1 MASGDKQQKGAL
13 SLVFLRNHFY
23 RDQYKSSVIV
33 FLFLLALN
41 ALLVATMIGQMM
53 SSPPPVY
60 FATTA
65 TGEIIKWQPLNKP
78 VVQESGVTQF
88 VTDAVMTAFSLDYL
102 HFRAQLQRA
111 SAYFTPYGWKT
122 FLAAFKKSNNL
133 TTLVDLKM
141 VSDVKI
147 TGAPQVIQKA
157 IVDGRYAWKVSLP
170 VVMTYT
176 GASRTIPMA
185 MKLNLIVL
193 RVPVKDNPNR
203 IAINNFLP
211 VFNA

>member
-1 MASGDKQQKGAL
+1 MAAKDKKQQDAL
-13 SLVFLRNHFY
+13 PLVLLRNHFY
-23 RDQYKSSVIV
+23 RDQYRACVMV
-33 FLFLLALN
+33 VLLLLALN
-41 ALLVATMIGQMM
+41 GLLVVAMVEQLM

-65 TGEIIKWQPLNKP
+65 TGEIIKWQPLDEP
-78 VVQESGVTQF
+78 VVEESAVTQF

-133 TTLVDLKM
+133 STLVDLKM

-185 MKLNLIVL
+185 MNLNLIVL
-193 RVPVKDNPNR
+193 RVSVKDNPNR

>member
-1 MASGDKQQKGAL
+1 MASGDKKQKGAL
-13 SLVFLRNHFY
+13 PLVLLRNHFY

-33 FLFLLALN
+33 LLFLLALN
-41 ALLVATMIGQMM
+41 ALLVLAVLEQVM
-53 SSPPPVY
+53 SPPPPVY
-60 FATTA
+60 FATTS
-65 TGEIIKWQPLNKP
+65 TGEIIKWQPLDAP
-78 VVQESGVTQF
+78 VVQESTVTQF
-88 VTDAVMTAFSLDYL
+88 VTDAVMTSFSLDYL

-176 GASRTIPMA
+176 GASRTIPMT
-185 MKLNLIVL
+185 MNLNLIVL
-193 RVPVKDNPNR
+193 RVSVKDNPNR

>member
-1 MASGDKQQKGAL
+1 MASGDKKQKGAL
-13 SLVFLRNHFY
+13 PLVFLRNHFY

>member
-1 MASGDKQQKGAL
+1 VSSGDKQQKGAL

-23 RDQYKSSVIV
+23 RDQYRSSVIV

-41 ALLVATMIGQMM
+41 ALLVTTMIGQMM

-65 TGEIIKWQPLNKP
+65 TGQIIKWQPLNEP